1 MAKEAVSNLEKTT
14 EVTNRTWKDM
24 PPEYQD
30 AYKDMVDAWGKFRDD
45 LLDNAVSLSIFT
57 TWLQSHTLH
66 SVLVHGRKYKTGI
79 PSCIAKMEEEKQAEL
94 IESSVKSMIRMTRMM
109 RAEVEDNWT
118 SSWLDDYKE
127 LSQIDDLRALMLE
140 SRNWAKTGIKL
151 LELSAK
157 LESQSAEEK
166 LLRSIFGGNTNKDEK
181 AREMIKSYLEDTIRY
196 FEALED
202 FSDSEENLPDEYY
215 ARIEDT
221 LQIYNAVNILVN
233 AQMSMCIPKK
243 RSPKSLDEIAGN
255 MAGIMQLARLEE
267 LAKDGANLPDF
278 RNVVPRTKEFLDAVD
293 ELEEIR
299 ENPDNFTGFHVNH
312 VISGKSVFCLT
323 KKTSDENEIEYQ
335 SLGEFASRE
344 EAEKAADKITGETGD
359 KVEIYEAPSD
369 EYYTLIRNAD
379 DSLASCCLFD
389 SEAIAYAALYLFAKP
404 KCYLA
409 FRESLKQVDEKKSV

>member
-30 AYKDMVDAWGKFRDD
+30 AYKNMADAWEKFRDD
-45 LLDNAVSLSIFT
+45 LLNNAGSLSIFT
-57 TWLQSHTLH
+57 TWLQSCTLH
-66 SVLVHGRKYKTGI
+66 SVLAHGRKYKTRI

-109 RAEVEDNWT
+109 KAEVENDWT
-118 SSWLDDYKE
+118 FSWLDNYKE
-127 LSQIDDLRALMLE
+127 LNQIDDLRALMLE

-157 LESQSAEEK
+157 LERRSVEEK
-166 LLRSIFGGNTNKDEK
+166 LLRSIFGENANKDEK

-196 FEALED
+196 FGALED
-202 FSDSEENLPDEYY
+202 FSDSEENLPEEYY
-215 ARIEDT
+215 ARIEET

-233 AQMSMCIPKK
+233 AQMAMCIPKT

-255 MAGIMQLARLEE
+255 MAGLMQLARLEE

-278 RNVVPRTKEFLDAVD
+278 RNIVPRTKEFLDAVD

-312 VISGKSVFCLT
+312 VISGKSVFCLM
-323 KKTSDENEIEYQ
+323 KETSDENEIEYQ

>member
-1 MAKEAVSNLEKTT
+1 MGKEAVSNLKKAT

-30 AYKDMVDAWGKFRDD
+30 AYKNMADAWEKFRDD
-45 LLDNAVSLSIFT
+45 LLNNAGSLSIFT
-57 TWLQSHTLH
+57 TWLQSYTLH
-66 SVLVHGRKYKTGI
+66 SVLAHGRKYKTRI

-109 RAEVEDNWT
+109 RAEVENDWT
-118 SSWLDDYKE
+118 SSWLDNYKK

-140 SRNWAKTGIKL
+140 SRGWAKTGIKL
-151 LELSAK
+151 LGLSAK
-157 LESQSAEEK
+157 LDERSAEEK
-166 LLRSIFGGNTNKDEK
+166 LLRSIFGGNEKKDEK

-196 FEALED
+196 FGALED

-215 ARIEDT
+215 ARIEET
-221 LQIYNAVNILVN
+221 LQMYNAVNILVN
-233 AQMSMCIPKK
+233 AQMAMRIPEK
-243 RSPKSLDEIAGN
+243 RSPKSLDEIARN
-255 MAGIMQLARLEE
+255 MAGLMQLARLEE
-267 LAKDGANLPDF
+267 LAKDGANVPDL
-278 RNVVPRTKEFLDAVD
+278 RNIVPHTKEFLDAVD

-312 VISGKSVFCLT
+312 IISGKSVFCLM
-323 KKTSDENEIEYQ
+323 KETSDENEIGYQ

-344 EAEKAADKITGETGD
+344 EAEKTANKIARETGD
-359 KVEIYEAPSD
+359 KVVVYESPSD

-379 DSLASCCLFD
+379 DTLASCCLFD

-409 FRESLKQVDEKKSV
+409 FRESLKQAAEKKSV

>member
-1 MAKEAVSNLEKTT
+1 MEKETVSNLEKTT

-181 AREMIKSYLEDTIRY
+181 ARKMIKSYLEDTIRY

-312 VISGKSVFCLT
+312 VISGKSVFCLM
-323 KKTSDENEIEYQ
+323 KETSDENEIEYQ

-344 EAEKAADKITGETGD
+344 EAEKAADKIAGETGD
-359 KVEIYEAPSD
+359 KVEIYESPSD

>member
-312 VISGKSVFCLT
+312 VISGKSVFCLM
-323 KKTSDENEIEYQ
+323 KETSDENEIEYQ

-344 EAEKAADKITGETGD
+344 EAEKAADKIAGETGD
-359 KVEIYEAPSD
+359 KVEIYESPSD

>member
-1 MAKEAVSNLEKTT
+1 MVKETVSNLENTT

-30 AYKDMVDAWGKFRDD
+30 AYKDMVDAWGKFRDN

-66 SVLVHGRKYKTGI
+66 SVLAHGRKYKIRI
-79 PSCIAKMEEEKQAEL
+79 PSCIAKMEEEKQAKF

-118 SSWLDDYKE
+118 SSWQDDYKE

-215 ARIEDT
+215 ARIEEV
-221 LQIYNAVNILVN
+221 LQIYNVVNILVN
-233 AQMSMCIPKK
+233 AQMAMCIPKK

-312 VISGKSVFCLT
+312 VISGKSVFCLM
-323 KKTSDENEIEYQ
+323 KEISDENEIGYQ

-359 KVEIYEAPSD
+359 KVEIYESPSD

-404 KCYLA
+404 KCYLV